1 METYEI
7 LANPVWAALTGP
19 HAHLAVPKGRTRRYL
34 LDVSPFAAVP
44 DVFGP
49 DDWADLDG
57 QVLTTCEGPAAEGW
71 ETIFA
76 IPGVQMEGSAVAGV
90 DSDVVT
96 LGPADVPEMLDL
108 VARTQ
113 PGPFAPRTI
122 EMGAYLGLRA
132 EGRLIAM
139 AGERLKVPGWTEISA
154 VCTDPAHR
162 GRGLA
167 SQLVLAVVAGIRAR
181 GERPFLHAAT
191 ANVNAL
197 RLYESLG
204 FTITRNVTFRVLR
217 PQEALTR
224 DTAEVV

>member
-1 METYEI
+1 METDV

-19 HAHLAVPKGRTRRYL
+19 HAHLAVVNGRTRRYP

-44 DVFGP
+44 DAFGP
-49 DDWADLDG
+49 GDWADLDG
-57 QVLTTCEGPAAEGW
+57 QVLTTCEGPAAEDW
-71 ETIFA
+71 ETLFA
-76 IPGVQMEGSAVAGV
+76 LPGVQMEGSAVAGEAG
-90 DSDVVT
+90 DVVV
-96 LGPADVPEMLDL
+96 LGPDDVPEMLDL

-122 EMGAYLGLRA
+122 EMGTYLGLRE

-139 AGERLKVPGWTEISA
+139 AGERLKAPGWTEISA

-167 SQLVLAVVAGIRAR
+167 SRLVLAVVAGVRAR

-191 ANVNAL
+191 VNVNAI

-204 FTITRNVTFRVLR
+204 FTVTRNVTFRVLR